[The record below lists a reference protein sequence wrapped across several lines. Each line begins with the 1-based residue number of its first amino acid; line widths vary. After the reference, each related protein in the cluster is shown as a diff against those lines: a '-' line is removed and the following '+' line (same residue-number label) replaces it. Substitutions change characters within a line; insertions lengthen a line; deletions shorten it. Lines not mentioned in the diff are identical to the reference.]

1 MSKEKRLRQQKN
13 VIQLILLI
21 AGIVMLILAFLVY
34 KKKNNVVLI
43 GLGFGLIGAG
53 IIFRFFKSNF
63 GYKPTR
69 EEMEESTFGK

>member
-1 MSKEKRLRQQKN
+1 
-13 VIQLILLI
+13 
-21 AGIVMLILAFLVY
+21 MLILAFLVY